1 MSPAQFADALDDVSR
16 SSRPPARV
24 VVRDVVTAFRGDRA
38 ITLALLAGAVVIA
51 MLIAFAN
58 LAGLL
63 LVRSIDRRR
72 ELAVRTALG
81 ARPTEIT
88 RQLLLESGAIVVLG
102 ASGGILL
109 SSWLTPVVSNLA
121 LERVGEG
128 ASIASS
134 VNWRVVRSDYL
145 ASPRMTSP
153 ADARS

>member
-1 MSPAQFADALDDVSR
+1 MFTWSATVDAQIDFVNAAWL
-16 SSRPPARV
+16 
-24 VVRDVVTAFRGDRA
+24 AFRVWDQSHHDEVHSA
-38 ITLALLAGAVVIA
+38 
-51 MLIAFAN
+51 
-58 LAGLL
+58 
-63 LVRSIDRRR
+63 D
-72 ELAVRTALG
+72 
-81 ARPTEIT
+81 
-88 RQLLLESGAIVVLG
+88 AIVVLG